1 MEYRYYPS
9 IARLIKEVHGGSV
22 GKLHMFSIREHRFP
36 FLDKVGN
43 WNRFTVNTGDTLVE
57 KACHFFDLMRHVVQ
71 SNPVSIFATGNQDV
85 NHLEESYSPD
95 SVVLKPG
102 HKKVSKEGSLLSD
115 ILDNAYVVVNFE
127 NGVRALLDLCMFAEA
142 SKHQEELAAV
152 GSKGKVEAFAPSHGQ
167 KENSQGSF
175 IRIGRRTEWV
185 SRADAPDPKTMNPI
199 EEIQTE
205 IEAKLM
211 EAGDHGGATYYEQ
224 RDFTNVVEN
233 KDSTSIHQGVGIED
247 GVYAVLMGVAA
258 HRSIDG
264 NRVVLMSEVFDELKA
279 AKERLQNNSKKQKI

>member
-1 MEYRYYPS
+1 
-9 IARLIKEVHGGSV
+9 
-22 GKLHMFSIREHRFP
+22 MFSIREHRFP

-127 NGVRALLDLCMFAEA
+127 NG
-142 SKHQEELAAV
+142 
-152 GSKGKVEAFAPSHGQ
+152 GNTYG
-167 KENSQGSF
+167 
-175 IRIGRRTEWV
+175 V
-185 SRADAPDPKTMNPI
+185 SNYDILILT
-199 EEIQTE
+199 
-205 IEAKLM
+205 L
-211 EAGDHGGATYYEQ
+211 
-224 RDFTNVVEN
+224 
-233 KDSTSIHQGVGIED
+233 
-247 GVYAVLMGVAA
+247 
-258 HRSIDG
+258 
-264 NRVVLMSEVFDELKA
+264 
-279 AKERLQNNSKKQKI
+279 